1 MRRDVKSRRAIAL
14 LVTVFFIMLITLS
27 VGAGLKYIN
36 NASKS
41 MRSEQFVLQSA
52 MILDDVLK
60 LLESSG
66 ELKAVASADTL
77 AIFLAE
83 SSFIP
88 FESNGVSVVIQI
100 SSARDKINPNTLTT
114 KPRIDAFKDYLMLKM
129 VNMEYA
135 DMLSDVIGGIKEDMS
150 YNTDIFNQKP
160 YLFRDYIASAKH
172 LQELNDSYLK
182 RYHDNSLENIDMD
195 KLFHVSTDK
204 NSSLDLNYAT
214 SPAWEL
220 MLGCDEARAEVL
232 SNDHGTYM
240 TLDDLG
246 LSETEKVS
254 LTEFKTSFFE
264 PYIYVKIEITQ
275 KNSTANIAFEYD
287 IKLKKGSNFVFDV

>member
-1 MRRDVKSRRAIAL
+1 MRRDILSRRGIAL
-14 LVTVFFIMLITLS
+14 LITVFFIMLITLS

-41 MRSEQFVLQSA
+41 MQSEQFVLQSA

-66 ELKAVASADTL
+66 ELKAITSSDAL

-88 FESNGVSVVIQI
+88 FESNGVSVVIEI
-100 SSARDKINPNTLTT
+100 SSARDKINPNTLIT

-129 VNMEYA
+129 VNTEYA
-135 DMLSDVIGGIKEDMS
+135 DMLADVVGGIKEDMS

-172 LQELNDSYLK
+172 LEELNDSYLK
-182 RYHDNSLENIDMD
+182 RYHENTLQNIDID

-204 NSSLDLNYAT
+204 NSSLDLNLAT
-214 SPAWEL
+214 PLAWEL
-220 MLGCDEARAEVL
+220 MLGCDEGRAEML
-232 SNDHGTYM
+232 SSGGGTY
-240 TLDDLG
+240 TALADLD
-246 LSETEKVS
+246 LSEPEKSS
-254 LTEFKTSFFE
+254 LSAFKTSFFE
-264 PYIYVKIEITQ
+264 PYIYVKIAITQ
-275 KNSTANIAFEYD
+275 KDSTANIAFEYD

>member
-1 MRRDVKSRRAIAL
+1 MKRDVKSRSAIAL
-14 LVTVFFIMLITLS
+14 LITVFFIMLITLS
-27 VGAGLKYIN
+27 VGVGLKYIN

-41 MRSEQFVLQSA
+41 MQSEQFVLQSS

-66 ELKAVASADTL
+66 ELKAVTSADAL

-88 FESNGVSVVIQI
+88 FESNGVSVVIEI
-100 SSARDKINPNTLTT
+100 SSARDRVNPNTLTT
-114 KPRIDAFKDYLMLKM
+114 KPRIDAFKDYLILKM

-182 RYHDNSLENIDMD
+182 RYHENSLENIDMD
-195 KLFHVSTDK
+195 ELFHVSRDK

-214 SPAWEL
+214 SSAWEL
-220 MLGCDEARAEVL
+220 MLGCNESRAEIL
-232 SNDHGTYM
+232 SASGGTYAA
-240 TLDDLG
+240 LDDLA
-246 LSETEKVS
+246 LSEIEKVS
-254 LTEFKTSFFE
+254 LNEFKTSFFE

-275 KNSTANIAFEYD
+275 KDSTVNIAFEYD
-287 IKLKKGSNFVFDV
+287 IQSKKGSNFVFDV